1 VRGNARRCRWLQRLR
16 DEGGNPVPQFPIFKR
31 CAYCGSTAQAREL
44 MQCTGCLKA
53 LYCGAQCQAAAW
65 PRHANACRLPTTPQ
79 NRHEAMRT
87 PFIGAAPTRTIR
99 FSQPELERCHY
110 CLRISPDLMQCTG
123 CLTALYCDVHCQT
136 AAWPAH
142 SPVCG
147 QPATVQYPAAGLK
160 AGAAPMV
167 TATAGASYDVY
178 MGTDALQPRTAQNM
192 RPASDVAEPVAYKY
206 PLIVGPLATAH
217 GVRAHSLNLAHDWRR
232 HPCCSFHLLAR
243 CRLNLNSHPMQGP
256 ATLMHARVPFETRSR
271 IRSMRCSQ

>member
-1 VRGNARRCRWLQRLR
+1 
-16 DEGGNPVPQFPIFKR
+16 
-31 CAYCGSTAQAREL
+31 

-65 PRHANACRLPTTPQ
+65 SRHVNACRLPTTPQ

-142 SPVCG
+142 SHVCG

-167 TATAGASYDVY
+167 TETAGASYDVY
-178 MGTDALQPRTAQNM
+178 MGTDALQQRTAQNM

-217 GVRAHSLNLAHDWRR
+217 GVRAHSRNLAWLEA
-232 HPCCSFHLLAR
+232 PPLLLFSPAR
-243 CRLNLNSHPMQGP
+243 SLPP
-256 ATLMHARVPFETRSR
+256 
-271 IRSMRCSQ
+271 